1 MEDQQV
7 SVEELKRAMA
17 ADFEVLAEQVAA
29 AMNAAQDGRII
40 ADTEELVR
48 EANGVFRER
57 LYEKAIRL
65 LQNKQEAFSPSARR
79 AQEQRPA
86 ADNASDGERAS
97 ACVQDGLLVAAE
109 RDVHSG
115 RSVAGPCG
123 ASFQSRRAGDGL
135 S

>member
-1 MEDQQV
+1 MEGKQI
-7 SVEELKRAMA
+7 SVEELKRVLA
-17 ADFEVLAEQVAA
+17 ADLERLAEEVAG

-40 ADTEELVR
+40 ADTEALVR

-65 LQNKQEAFSPSARR
+65 LQNKQEAFSPSAGR

-86 ADNASDGERAS
+86 ADHASDGERAS
-97 ACVQDGLLVAAE
+97 ACVQDGLLVAPE
-109 RDVHSG
+109 RDGHSG
-115 RSVAGPCG
+115 RSVAGLDR
-123 ASFQSRRAGDGL
+123 ASLQSGRSRDGL

>member
-7 SVEELKRAMA
+7 SVEELKRALA

-57 LYEKAIRL
+57 LYEKAVRL
-65 LQNKQEAFSPSARR
+65 LQDKQEAFSPSARR
-79 AQEQRPA
+79 APEQRPA
-86 ADNASDGERAS
+86 ADDASDGERAS
-97 ACVQDGLLVAAE
+97 V
-109 RDVHSG
+109 
-115 RSVAGPCG
+115 
-123 ASFQSRRAGDGL
+123 RA
-135 S
+135 